1 MNFNQKQQK
10 RSSFFK
16 TVLGKIKQSNR
27 PKFFMP
33 VNFFLYI
40 MKKKR
45 IFSQL
50 SHIFII
56 ILVLTSAISFV
67 DINGEETTGPI
78 IKNYSLPLQSWTF
91 IHEVN
96 LIENQVTRYLWVS
109 DLSVQGREVTKEQFN
124 TMQGQSLSERSAY
137 FETIGYYDGIQDSGK
152 TTTDINGSIYFVF
165 FNPNSSPA
173 NLDLTYTYQSNN
185 IQPWTVG
192 LISGIGI
199 LLFIIIGIYVAAKT
213 RRKMLKDAEE
223 ELEPSAAER
232 YMNM

>member
-1 MNFNQKQQK
+1 
-10 RSSFFK
+10 
-16 TVLGKIKQSNR
+16 
-27 PKFFMP
+27 
-33 VNFFLYI
+33 

-45 IFSQL
+45 IFSHL
-50 SHIFII
+50 IHLFSI
-56 ILVLTSAISFV
+56 ILVLTSMISFV
-67 DINGEETTGPI
+67 DINGEETPGPI
-78 IKNYSLPLQSWTF
+78 NRNYSLPLQSWTF

-96 LIENQVTRYLWVS
+96 LTENQVTKYLWVS

-124 TMQGQSLSERSAY
+124 TMQGQSLGERSAY

-185 IQPWTVG
+185 IQPWVIG

-199 LLFIIIGIYVAAKT
+199 LLFITIGIYIAAKI
-213 RRKMLKDAEE
+213 RRRMLKDAEE
-223 ELEPSAAER
+223 EQEPSAAER

>member
-1 MNFNQKQQK
+1 
-10 RSSFFK
+10 
-16 TVLGKIKQSNR
+16 
-27 PKFFMP
+27 
-33 VNFFLYI
+33 

-45 IFSQL
+45 IFTHLIHLFTIS
-50 SHIFII
+50 
-56 ILVLTSAISFV
+56 LVLTSTISF
-67 DINGEETTGPI
+67 DEINGEVSTEAI
-78 IKNYSLPLQSWTF
+78 NANYSLPLQSWTF

-96 LIENQVTRYLWVS
+96 LTENQVTKFLWVS

-137 FETIGYYDGIQDSGK
+137 FETIGYFDGIQDSGK

-185 IQPWTVG
+185 IQPWVIG

-199 LLFIIIGIYVAAKT
+199 LLFIIIGIYVAAKI

-223 ELEPSAAER
+223 EQEPSAAER